1 MFSKNGSQNFR
12 VDFSEGF
19 STPEGASGYENICL
33 SRFYKR
39 PGLNVSQAAEIT
51 ERKVFIL
58 SEITAAA
65 EFFHGFAVFFIKH
78 FWKRTNIMS
87 SQPKSFDLC

>member
-1 MFSKNGSQNFR
+1 MFSKNGFIQNFR

-65 EFFHGFAVFFIKH
+65 EFFYGFCRLLHQAFLKAH
-78 FWKRTNIMS
+78 QYNE
-87 SQPKSFDLC
+87 